1 MRWGWQLSFLVVLVG
16 IGACNRPRVS
26 APKPRPQVDAGI
38 GFQNI
43 TLKQTNNV
51 GQLLWQIQ
59 AKQATYGEN
68 QQVAQVKGIDG
79 ELFQD
84 GKPVFKVSAD
94 QGQVRQDG
102 KMILL
107 QGKIIVTDLETQAVF
122 KGQEV
127 EWRPGA
133 DLLTISN
140 NLSVSHPQVQLW
152 AKVLRVNR
160 RRDRWVAEG
169 AVVAETRQPKLR
181 LKTEQAVWQ
190 SDQGQIAFDAGL
202 EVETLGE
209 QGREATAQG
218 GRAAIDLA
226 AGTVTLEAPA
236 QVNLVQPNLEVRGE
250 QLVWNFNQQT
260 LRGDRG
266 VKIDAPTQTLTL
278 RGDRVFVEQLQQ
290 RLQVSGAV
298 RALRQRDQAVL
309 TTDQLTWLMAAEE
322 IQAEGNVTYEQD
334 QPRLSLRGTRAVGN
348 LQEQILQVSG
358 GEVVTEIVP

>member
-1 MRWGWQLSFLVVLVG
+1 
-16 IGACNRPRVS
+16 
-26 APKPRPQVDAGI
+26 
-38 GFQNI
+38 
-43 TLKQTNNV
+43 
-51 GQLLWQIQ
+51 
-59 AKQATYGEN
+59 
-68 QQVAQVKGIDG
+68 
-79 ELFQD
+79 
-84 GKPVFKVSAD
+84 
-94 QGQVRQDG
+94 
-102 KMILL
+102 MILL

-140 NLSVSHPQVQLW
+140 NLSVSHPQGQLW

-202 EVETLGE
+202 EVETLGA

-236 QVNLVQPNLEVRGE
+236 QVNLAQPSLEVRGE

-266 VKIDAPTQTLTL
+266 VEIDAPTQTLTL
-278 RGDRVFVEQLQQ
+278 KGDRVFVEQLPQ

-309 TTDQLTWLMAAEE
+309 TTDQLTWLMADAE